1 MDLDP
6 PSPSSPQSPHH
17 NAVAGPSSIPLD
29 SSLFLLPPAS
39 PRPPQLLESTQ
50 DLISRF
56 HLLSAYDKFVRPFIS
71 QEHDPHTT
79 QLPTTPAVPP
89 SSDKGKGKERDP
101 GTPTIASAATPGT
114 HHDPDDDEGRDGK
127 KKKNTYRHLI
137 KGVPGKHSI
146 KKDDFLTTIVQVPPK
161 QHMPIAPFD
170 SRTQTEAFTVSL
182 EGLKGVLD
190 IRSKLLQW
198 NIHAL
203 VPESTQA
210 REDRKKRKELKKLA
224 KAQGSA
230 APLSA
235 GTPLPSTPI
244 AAPTPSQPPAQPPRT
259 STPIPVPRGVK
270 REFEESA
277 LAQPNTQG
285 PGPALVS
292 SSDGASPTSGQMQRP
307 GAAKA
312 GVPGARPRPLK
323 KQRVVSRDFTLPK
336 PRRVR
341 GGGGVIRC
349 SCPYV
354 FLLVV
359 VVATSANPSPD
370 GCCIIW
376 TLFS

>member
-1 MDLDP
+1 
-6 PSPSSPQSPHH
+6 
-17 NAVAGPSSIPLD
+17 
-29 SSLFLLPPAS
+29 
-39 PRPPQLLESTQ
+39 
-50 DLISRF
+50 
-56 HLLSAYDKFVRPFIS
+56 
-71 QEHDPHTT
+71 
-79 QLPTTPAVPP
+79 
-89 SSDKGKGKERDP
+89 
-101 GTPTIASAATPGT
+101 
-114 HHDPDDDEGRDGK
+114 
-127 KKKNTYRHLI
+127 
-137 KGVPGKHSI
+137 
-146 KKDDFLTTIVQVPPK
+146 
-161 QHMPIAPFD
+161 MPIAPFD

-182 EGLKGVLD
+182 EGLKG
-190 IRSKLLQW
+190 W

-224 KAQGSA
+224 KDQGSA

-259 STPIPVPRGVK
+259 STPIPIPRGVK

-323 KQRVVSRDFTLPK
+323 KQRVDMQGQARDMHPPIQQPTPQ
-336 PRRVR
+336 
-341 GGGGVIRC
+341 GV
-349 SCPYV
+349 
-354 FLLVV
+354 
-359 VVATSANPSPD
+359 
-370 GCCIIW
+370 
-376 TLFS
+376 